1 MNLMEK
7 RIENIMKV
15 MQAAKDYD
23 MKVIWNNKLQQLF
36 DLRARRAYERLENQG
51 GMVH

>member
-1 MNLMEK
+1 MEK

-23 MKVIWNNKLQQLF
+23 MKVIWNSKLQQLF